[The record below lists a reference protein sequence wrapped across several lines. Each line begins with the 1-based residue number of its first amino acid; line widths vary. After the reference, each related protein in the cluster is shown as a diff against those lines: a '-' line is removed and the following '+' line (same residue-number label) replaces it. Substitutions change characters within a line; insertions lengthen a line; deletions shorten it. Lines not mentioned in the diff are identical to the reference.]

1 MTEAQL
7 KEEIKRYTFY
17 HIIKLTDTV
26 TTPGVEAYVP
36 AQKLCMKYVK
46 SLDIA
51 GKRVLD
57 IGCRDGLFSFA
68 AERMG
73 AAEVVGI
80 DSDLSRGATELLIPY
95 LNSKVRMHRM
105 NVFDL
110 TPESFGLFDVI
121 IFPGVL
127 YHLRYPF
134 WSLKIIRS
142 VLREGG
148 HLVVETGI
156 WEGEP
161 NNAMLFCPTGSDS
174 PYEATSCTFFN
185 MKGLTDTLES
195 LGFQTLGTEMLPS
208 SPERATLRS
217 FVRGFLRSVKTSW
230 GGEPPPPINRI
241 NRGVV
246 LSKFV
251 GVSKDDYATKYWERL
266 HDSHTEGYV

>member
-195 LGFQTLGTEMLPS
+195 LGFQTLGTVMLPA
-208 SPERATLRS
+208 PPTRTTLRS
-217 FVRGFLRSVKTSW
+217 SIMKFLRSVKPSVHN
-230 GGEPPPPINRI
+230 GHPPPIKRI

>member
-105 NVFDL
+105 NVFD
-110 TPESFGLFDVI
+110 
-121 IFPGVL
+121 
-127 YHLRYPF
+127 
-134 WSLKIIRS
+134 
-142 VLREGG
+142 
-148 HLVVETGI
+148 
-156 WEGEP
+156 
-161 NNAMLFCPTGSDS
+161 
-174 PYEATSCTFFN
+174 
-185 MKGLTDTLES
+185 
-195 LGFQTLGTEMLPS
+195 
-208 SPERATLRS
+208 
-217 FVRGFLRSVKTSW
+217 
-230 GGEPPPPINRI
+230 
-241 NRGVV
+241 
-246 LSKFV
+246 
-251 GVSKDDYATKYWERL
+251 
-266 HDSHTEGYV
+266 

>member
-1 MTEAQL
+1 MTEAEL
-7 KEEIKRYTFY
+7 KEQIARYTFY

-26 TTPGVEAYVP
+26 STPGVEVYVP
-36 AQKLCMKYVK
+36 AQELCMKYVR
-46 SLDIA
+46 SLDLQ
-51 GKRVLD
+51 GRRVLD

-73 AAEVVGI
+73 AGEVIGI

-105 NVFDL
+105 NIFDL
-110 TPESFGLFDVI
+110 SPESFGSFDVI

-134 WSLKIIRS
+134 WALRIIRG
-142 VLREGG
+142 VLRPGG
-148 HLVVETGI
+148 HLVIETGI

-174 PYEATSCTFFN
+174 PYEPTSCTFFN

-195 LGFQTLGTEMLPS
+195 LGFQTLSTEMLPAT
-208 SPERATLRS
+208 PTRAPLRS
-217 FVRGFLRSVKTSW
+217 SVMKFLRSVKTSW
-230 GGEPPPPINRI
+230 NNEPQPPIRHI

-246 LSKFV
+246 FSKFV
-251 GVSKDDYATKYWERL
+251 GVDKDDYFTQYWEKL
-266 HDSHTEGYV
+266 HDSHTQGYV

>member
-7 KEEIKRYTFY
+7 REEIARYTFY
-17 HIIKLTDTV
+17 HIIRLTDTV
-26 TTPGVEAYVP
+26 STPGEEAYVP
-36 AQKLCMKYVK
+36 AQELCMKYLRT
-46 SLDIA
+46 LDVR

-73 AAEVVGI
+73 AAEVIGI

-95 LNSKVRMHRM
+95 LNSKVRMHQM
-105 NVFDL
+105 NLMHL
-110 TPESFGLFDVI
+110 TPESFGLFDVV

-134 WSLKIIRS
+134 WALRIVRN
-142 VLREGG
+142 VLRQGG
-148 HLVVETGI
+148 HLVIESGI

-161 NNAMLFCPTGSDS
+161 RNAMLFCPTGSDS

-195 LGFQTLGTEMLPS
+195 LGLKTLGTETLPS
-208 SPERATLRS
+208 SPTQASIRS
-217 FVRGFLRSVKTSW
+217 SVMKFLRSVKAAW
-230 GGEPPPPINRI
+230 NNAPPLPISRV

-251 GVSKDDYATKYWERL
+251 GVGKDDYCTKYWEGL
-266 HDSHTEGYV
+266 HDSHTSGYV